1 MKSAVVLAIATMLA
15 AALLLGVGGWQPVLC
30 LPFHAGYPLCAL

>member
-1 MKSAVVLAIATMLA
+1 MKTAATLAVASMLA
-15 AALLLGVGGWQPVLC
+15 AALLLGFGGWQPVLC